1 MLEAEDKSFITLNA
15 AEGAGRSAWVLGLG
29 ASGRAA
35 AQYLNDHGWRV
46 HAFDTRE
53 APAGLD
59 AFYKAV
65 PGCEMTLGGFPETT
79 APGVELVVMSPGVF
93 ALLWCG
99 SLRLCFSAQSGH
111 SYRRRD

>member
-59 AFYKAV
+59 AFCKAV

-79 APGVELVVMSPGVF
+79 APGVELVYIQYCNQRTLSRYTLV
-93 ALLWCG
+93 
-99 SLRLCFSAQSGH
+99 
-111 SYRRRD
+111 